1 MSAGLPPVPTRPRP
15 TRGYGSARWHYR
27 RSLASRVTLLTT
39 IAVGATVALLSLS
52 VYLVVR
58 VQMQQTMDEQL
69 VERARTTA
77 QAADEQAPSGV
88 FVVQGNLLASS
99 DIRLAV
105 LGADGSMQTIEGQ
118 SGLPYGDDELQVAQG
133 LSQGVLRT
141 VTIDGDT
148 YRMATVPYRSGSA
161 FLLAQETASQQSF
174 LGKLGLVMLLFGG
187 TGVALAGVAGTV
199 VARNGLRPVRRLT
212 DAVEEIARTED
223 LTPLRIEGDDE
234 IARLASAFNQM
245 LTAIGASRDRQR
257 QLVADASHELKT
269 PLTSLRTNLDL
280 LAQVEDADDERLPPQ
295 MRRELIDDVRAQ
307 IVELSTLVGDLVEL
321 ARDEPLRRVV
331 EPVSLVEVLD
341 RSVARVRL
349 RAPSVRFE
357 VRAAPWWLTGE
368 AHSLERAITNLLD
381 NAAKWSPPEGRV
393 VATLAN
399 GILTVDDE
407 GPGIAEADR
416 PLVFDRFFRSTESRA
431 MAGSG
436 LGLSI
441 VRQVAERHAGEVR
454 AGSSPS
460 GGARITMMLPGSP
473 VHPDAVPAPEPE
485 PAPTGRTRRQRSGDT
500 GPLPVSVPG
509 EKAGEKAGE
518 KSWPEGGAGSPPAG

>member
-1 MSAGLPPVPTRPRP
+1 MSAPLPPVPDRRPPP
-15 TRGYGSARWHYR
+15 TRGFGEARWHYR

-39 IAVGATVALLSLS
+39 IAVGVTVALLSLS

-69 VERARTTA
+69 VERARA
-77 QAADEQAPSGV
+77 ASQAADEPYENGV
-88 FVVQGNLLASS
+88 LVIQGYLVAASDTRVAFLS
-99 DIRLAV
+99 S
-105 LGADGSMQTIEGQ
+105 DGSMATSEGQ
-118 SGLPYGDDELQVAQG
+118 PGIPYGDDELDVARG
-133 LSQGVLRT
+133 SSQGVLRT
-141 VTIDGDT
+141 VAIEGET
-148 YRMATVPYRSGSA
+148 YRVATVPVRSGLA
-161 FLLAQETASQQSF
+161 LMVAQETASQQSF

-280 LAQVEDADDERLPPQ
+280 LAQVEDADADRLPPE

-321 ARDEPLRRVV
+321 ARDEPLRHVV

-349 RAPSVRFE
+349 RAPSVAFE

-407 GPGIAEADR
+407 GPGIAEADL

-431 MAGSG
+431 MSGSG

-441 VRQVAERHAGEVR
+441 VRQIAERHAGQVT
-454 AGSSPS
+454 AGRSPA
-460 GGARITMMLPGSP
+460 GGARLTLSLPGSP
-473 VHPDAVPAPEPE
+473 LHPDAVPAPEPE
-485 PAPTGRTRRQRSGDT
+485 PAPRGRRNSSSQTGAER
-500 GPLPVSVPG
+500 
-509 EKAGEKAGE
+509 
-518 KSWPEGGAGSPPAG
+518 PPAG